1 MNGGRSHPDDHVT
14 TSEVRQHLAQS
25 ERSRDRVVVAG
36 LIQAPGVAEGS
47 KSAPSAMTMMSAS
60 KTPESVSTRIA
71 SESIDRM
78 VVWTKRNPAG
88 RDPAPLP
95 RAGPVVAVLPLLPAL
110 RRVDAESGLLSEG
123 RLGLEAPLGGA
134 VGLRARSGEGPALVG
149 L

>member
-71 SESIDRM
+71 SGSIDRG
-78 VVWTKRNPAG
+78 WSYG
-88 RDPAPLP
+88 
-95 RAGPVVAVLPLLPAL
+95 
-110 RRVDAESGLLSEG
+110 
-123 RLGLEAPLGGA
+123 
-134 VGLRARSGEGPALVG
+134 RSGGPLVGVPPRYPGPALSWRCFHSSRPSGVSMPSPG
-149 L
+149 SCPKGGWASKLHSAVPSAFVPARERVQPS